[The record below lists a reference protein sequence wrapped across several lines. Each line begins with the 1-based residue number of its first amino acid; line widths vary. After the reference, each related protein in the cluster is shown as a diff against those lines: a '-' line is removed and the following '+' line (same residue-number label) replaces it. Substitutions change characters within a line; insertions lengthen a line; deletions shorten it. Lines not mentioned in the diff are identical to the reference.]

1 LGIILSYYT
10 IKVFINPLDMKHGQD
25 LFDKKYYRRFF
36 KDYSQ
41 NELLMYYRWSLGW
54 IRFLDSYLPLKSGS
68 GKKVFEIGCSIGAFS
83 KILKERGFEV
93 TATDVSSYIINK
105 AKKIQEDIDFRV
117 LDIERE
123 SRLRDKYDYIF
134 CFETIEHLKNPV
146 KGLTNMKN
154 ALRKEGVLVISTPF
168 PTKRSLADP
177 THINVHEPAFW
188 MNLANKLKFRKRR
201 ILFASFIPFLYRLSD
216 LFSWGFPLKTDIP
229 FVNSTTFLIFEK

>member
-1 LGIILSYYT
+1 
-10 IKVFINPLDMKHGQD
+10 MKHGQV

-36 KDYSQ
+36 KDYSK

-68 GKKVFEIGCSIGAFS
+68 GKKVLEIGCSIGAFS

-105 AKKIQEDIDFRV
+105 AKTIQKDIDFRV

-188 MNLANKLKFRKRR
+188 MNLGKKLKFRKRR